1 MPDRPMIEI
10 QNVSKFYGIYK
21 ALDDVSLTIGE
32 GEFFSLLGPSGCGK
46 TTLLRSIAGFET
58 PTAGEIFIDGAPSL
72 ALPPNKRPTNMV
84 FQNYAIFPH
93 LDVAENVAYG
103 LKRLKLSPEDER
115 KRVGDALDQVRLSSL
130 GKRKA
135 HELSGGQRQ
144 RVALARA
151 LVMRPKVLLLD
162 EPLSALDKKLR
173 EEMQVELRTLQKA
186 VGITFILV
194 THDQYEALALS
205 DRIAVMFGG
214 RIAQIATPKEI
225 YQRPRTRKVA
235 DFLGG
240 MNFLKAKVLGEQG
253 NAVSVDAARFGAVNL
268 DKPHGFAAENG
279 HVTVGIRPER
289 LRLLWDNDRAPHEL
303 AGRIENRAYFGEVTH
318 LTVGVDGLEQPL
330 SMVETNDHGA
340 DDLPIGAEIRLA
352 YDPDA
357 FVLLAED
364 EAVRRV

>member
-1 MPDRPMIEI
+1 M
-10 QNVSKFYGIYK
+10 
-21 ALDDVSLTIGE
+21 
-32 GEFFSLLGPSGCGK
+32 
-46 TTLLRSIAGFET
+46 IAGFDN
-58 PTAGEIFIDGAPSL
+58 PTTGSIHIDGQPMDGIA
-72 ALPPNKRPTNMV
+72 ANRRPTNMV
-84 FQNYAIFPH
+84 FQSYAIFPH
-93 LDVAENVAYG
+93 LNVEQNVAYG
-103 LKRLKLSPEDER
+103 LKRLRLEASEE
-115 KRVGDALDQVRLSSL
+115 KRRVEEALGQVSL
-130 GKRKA
+130 TGLGRRGA
-135 HELSGGQRQ
+135 TELSGGQRQ

-173 EEMQVELRTLQKA
+173 EQMQVELRRLQQA

-214 RIAQIATPKEI
+214 RIAQIAGPKEI

-268 DKPHGFAAENG
+268 DKPQGFAATNG

-289 LRLLWDNDRAPHEL
+289 LRLLWDDDRAPHEL

-318 LTVGVDGLEQPL
+318 LAVGVDGLEQPL
-330 SMVETNDHGA
+330 SLVETNNFGA
-340 DDLPIGAEIRLA
+340 DDLPVGAEIRLA
-352 YDPDA
+352 YDPEA

-364 EAVRRV
+364 PPVTRV